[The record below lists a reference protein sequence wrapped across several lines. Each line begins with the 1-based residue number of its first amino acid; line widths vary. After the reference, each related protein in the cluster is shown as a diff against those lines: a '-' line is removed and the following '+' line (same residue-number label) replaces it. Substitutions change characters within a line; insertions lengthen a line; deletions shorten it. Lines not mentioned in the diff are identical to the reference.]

1 MPKANGLR
9 VIPKFATSFGHTTFS
24 IFFKAVYRY
33 LLLDSY
39 FGNGDAIPWHT
50 PAPLHNSAKQCNRAH
65 SSFPSSLLLLC
76 SRARVY
82 SELCTY
88 TILKTAVECYYKT
101 STKFWRIEYYNLF
114 FSSNWCDKKVVVSM
128 FWSILPNLVR
138 LSYCHYGFFWLN
150 FLVVIVF
157 FLSATELGWASY
169 LACVFF

>member
-39 FGNGDAIPWHT
+39 FWNGDAIHT
-50 PAPLHNSAKQCNRAH
+50 RPLHSTTLQ
-65 SSFPSSLLLLC
+65 SSVIERTRPFQAVCCCCAQEQDSTLSFVLI
-76 SRARVY
+76 Y
-82 SELCTY
+82 W
-88 TILKTAVECYYKT
+88 KTAVECYKT
-101 STKFWRIEYYNLF
+101 STKSWRIEYYNLF

-138 LSYCHYGFFWLN
+138 LSYCHNGFF
-150 FLVVIVF
+150 
-157 FLSATELGWASY
+157 GWI
-169 LACVFF
+169 F